1 MDQRT
6 WFAQQVK
13 DCEQSLYRLANSI
26 LRDEDDTQDAAQ
38 EAICLAYQKL
48 VLLRDKEKFKPWL
61 LKILA
66 NTCYSMLRQRQRFV
80 CLDTLPEQE
89 APERAETDTPLWHAV
104 LTLPDSM
111 RAVVVLYYYEGACVK
126 EIAAILKLSEANVKT
141 RLSRARKQLKALLL
155 EETQ

>member
-1 MDQRT
+1 M
-6 WFAQQVK
+6 QVGA
-13 DCEQSLYRLANSI
+13 SSAVS
-26 LRDEDDTQDAAQ
+26 
-38 EAICLAYQKL
+38 
-48 VLLRDKEKFKPWL
+48 
-61 LKILA
+61 
-66 NTCYSMLRQRQRFV
+66 LRQRQRFV